1 MLKRNSGIS
10 DRVCREPCNPKGRA
24 NPLPQVA
31 KEGAGEHLNPR
42 PQAVPFGECDP
53 ASNGARISRYLSFIL
68 GSPNNV
74 HVRRISGSRIADLAR
89 KVKSPRLA
97 LTVRSNSNRYNC

>member
-1 MLKRNSGIS
+1 MLKRNSRIS
-10 DRVCREPCNPKGRA
+10 DRVCREIAILKAGQIHC
-24 NPLPQVA
+24 QVA

-42 PQAVPFGECDP
+42 PRAVPFGECDP
-53 ASNGARISRYLSFIL
+53 ASNGALISHYLSFIL

-89 KVKSPRLA
+89 MVKSPKLA